1 MLAAASRYV
10 LRPRPSQQ
18 HIAERSSTDLERPWH
33 VETTYRQCAVNQ
45 LELELEADR
54 LVEPLRAEAET
65 AIAKLQS
72 DASARVEL
80 TRRDAEARIA
90 RMEADAESRVLQLQ
104 DELAQAK
111 QLPNQARAEPRI
123 AHDRIARAQI
133 EANERLSRAWAEIEY
148 RVMRLKADLAQA
160 ELRADRA
167 EHCRRIRILAFDPV
181 ARATGRIGGIATLR
195 HDPFQAELT
204 GMVEKRAAHLPPP
217 GAR

>member
-10 LRPRPSQQ
+10 LRPRPSEQ

-45 LELELEADR
+45 LELEADR

-111 QLPNQARAEPRI
+111 QLTDQAKAEARI
-123 AHDRIARAQI
+123 AHDRIARGQI
-133 EANERLSRAWAEIEY
+133 EANERLSRAWAEIED

-160 ELRADRA
+160 ELRADPA
-167 EHCRRIRILAFDPV
+167 EQWLVLIRREIEANLMPSFA
-181 ARATGRIGGIATLR
+181 ATSGSPAN
-195 HDPFQAELT
+195 
-204 GMVEKRAAHLPPP
+204 
-217 GAR
+217 

>member
-111 QLPNQARAEPRI
+111 QLPNQARAEARI
-123 AHDRIARAQI
+123 AHDRIARGQI
-133 EANERLSRAWAEIEY
+133 EANERLSRAWAEIED

-167 EHCRRIRILAFDPV
+167 EHCRRIRILAFDPA

>member
-72 DASARVEL
+72 DASARVKRCL
-80 TRRDAEARIA
+80 PLGQRFAPHVDALVI
-90 RMEADAESRVLQLQ
+90 D
-104 DELAQAK
+104 
-111 QLPNQARAEPRI
+111 
-123 AHDRIARAQI
+123 H
-133 EANERLSRAWAEIEY
+133 
-148 RVMRLKADLAQA
+148 
-160 ELRADRA
+160 
-167 EHCRRIRILAFDPV
+167 
-181 ARATGRIGGIATLR
+181 G
-195 HDPFQAELT
+195 
-204 GMVEKRAAHLPPP
+204 
-217 GAR
+217 

>member
-72 DASARVEL
+72 NASARVEL

-90 RMEADAESRVLQLQ
+90 RMEADTESRVLQLQ

-111 QLPNQARAEPRI
+111 QLTDQARAEARI

-167 EHCRRIRILAFDPV
+167 EHCRRIRILAFDPA

>member
-80 TRRDAEARIA
+80 TRRDAEARIV

-111 QLPNQARAEPRI
+111 QLTDQARAEARI
-123 AHDRIARAQI
+123 AHGCIARA
-133 EANERLSRAWAEIEY
+133 
-148 RVMRLKADLAQA
+148 
-160 ELRADRA
+160 
-167 EHCRRIRILAFDPV
+167 
-181 ARATGRIGGIATLR
+181 
-195 HDPFQAELT
+195 
-204 GMVEKRAAHLPPP
+204 
-217 GAR
+217 

>member
-111 QLPNQARAEPRI
+111 QLPNQARAEARI
-123 AHDRIARAQI
+123 AHDRIARAQ
-133 EANERLSRAWAEIEY
+133 APQSR
-148 RVMRLKADLAQA
+148 V
-160 ELRADRA
+160 
-167 EHCRRIRILAFDPV
+167 
-181 ARATGRIGGIATLR
+181 G
-195 HDPFQAELT
+195 
-204 GMVEKRAAHLPPP
+204 
-217 GAR
+217 

>member
-72 DASARVEL
+72 NASARVEL

-111 QLPNQARAEPRI
+111 QLPNQARAEARI

-167 EHCRRIRILAFDPV
+167 EHCRRIRILAFDPA

>member
-111 QLPNQARAEPRI
+111 QLPNQARAEARI

-167 EHCRRIRILAFDPV
+167 EHCRRIRILAFDPA

-195 HDPFQAELT
+195 NDPFQAELT